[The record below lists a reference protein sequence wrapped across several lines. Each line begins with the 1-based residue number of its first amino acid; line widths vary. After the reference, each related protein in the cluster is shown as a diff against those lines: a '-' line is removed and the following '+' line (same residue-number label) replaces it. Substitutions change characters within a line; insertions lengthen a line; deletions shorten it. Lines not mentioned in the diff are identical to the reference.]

1 MKPHV
6 LLAGG
11 TGYIGKSLIKELR
24 DTTTL
29 RHYILFH
36 NILKVSHT
44 LILQ

>member
-29 RHYILFH
+29 HTISQYPKI
-36 NILKVSHT
+36 SHT